1 LTTQNKTRRKKTH
14 PMEVDHNLSLLI
26 PPPQPLPKR
35 ANQPITHFARRRIEH
50 QIVLMLQVHVE
61 REHVPAEQVL
71 PVRRVEPEGLDLALC
86 LHTNISK
93 LPASSGGGVERRRK
107 GEGKGRGNTN

>member
-1 LTTQNKTRRKKTH
+1 
-14 PMEVDHNLSLLI
+14 MEVDHDLRLLI
-26 PPPQPLPKR
+26 SAQQPLPKR

-50 QIVLMLQVHVE
+50 QIVLMLQVDVE

-71 PVRRVEPEGLDLALC
+71 AVRRVETEGLDLALC

-93 LPASSGGGVERRRK
+93 LPASCLQAVGGGRS
-107 GEGKGRGNTN
+107 